1 VGRRSREILIDA
13 ANLVFHDW
21 MVQPGGEVPSPNDA
35 KARIDGFLDQA
46 AAGKAREDLRR
57 VLRASHTLNNTVT
70 HSNHTTRAETF
81 AAAQATVLM
90 VRTLQLLWDDWEP
103 FRASDYCGTGREP
116 QGRSRADYG
125 SAGRHVP

>member
-1 VGRRSREILIDA
+1 VDHRLDGLKAEYDAAEILDDLQDVGRRSREILIDA

-90 VRTLQLLWDDWEP
+90 VR
-103 FRASDYCGTGREP
+103 
-116 QGRSRADYG
+116 G
-125 SAGRHVP
+125 SVS